1 MAVAVAACVDS
12 GRGALLCFPD
22 RRDVARADEA
32 LAQVLGPGR
41 HVVLTAELGPA
52 ARYRAFLAAS
62 RGRVP
67 VVIGTRAAAFAPV
80 SRLGLLAIWDD
91 GDDLHAEPR
100 APYPHV
106 REVLALR
113 AHQQGAAL
121 LLAGHARTAEAQL
134 LVNSGWLTTVAA
146 PRDTV
151 RRSWPAVQVT
161 GGESAQMDRDPGC
174 PRRAAAVPGARRGA
188 HRSARGPRALPGA
201 ADRLPGAPG
210 LSGLPDPGG
219 LPGVLR
225 AAGADRAGAGSAVS
239 VVRPGGVA
247 VAVQRVWQRA
257 AARPRCWANS
267 APPRSSAGR
276 SPECQYGARPAST
289 CWTTVPAEPA
299 VVVATPGAEPRA
311 AGGYLVGVLLDTA
324 VALARP
330 DLRAVEESVRRWTS
344 VAALVRPRG
353 DGGVLVVV
361 GEPAQPSVQALVR
374 GDPAGFAERELA
386 GRRAAR
392 MPPAARIAT
401 IEGPVAAL
409 RPLTDPAVVQRI
421 SGSGWPQPV
430 QVLGPAPL
438 AEGRA
443 RLVVRVPR
451 AAGAALARTLAT
463 LQADRSARKTEPL
476 RVVVDPAELG

>member
-1 MAVAVAACVDS
+1 VCGS
-12 GRGALLCFPD
+12 
-22 RRDVARADEA
+22 AR
-32 LAQVLGPGR
+32 L
-41 HVVLTAELGPA
+41 
-52 ARYRAFLAAS
+52 
-62 RGRVP
+62 
-67 VVIGTRAAAFAPV
+67 
-80 SRLGLLAIWDD
+80 
-91 GDDLHAEPR
+91 R
-100 APYPHV
+100 AP
-106 REVLALR
+106 
-113 AHQQGAAL
+113 L
-121 LLAGHARTAEAQL
+121 LGEQRTAEELGRAFPG
-134 LVNSGWLTTVAA
+134 V
-146 PRDTV
+146 PV
-151 RRSWPAVQVT
+151 RRST
-161 GGESAQMDRDPGC
+161 GE
-174 PRRAAAVPGARRGA
+174 
-188 HRSARGPRALPGA
+188 H
-201 ADRLPGAPG
+201 
-210 LSGLPDPGG
+210 
-219 LPGVLR
+219 VL
-225 AAGADRAGAGSAVS
+225 D
-239 VVRPGGVA
+239 
-247 VAVQRVWQRA
+247 
-257 AARPRCWANS
+257 
-267 APPRSSAGR
+267 
-276 SPECQYGARPAST
+276 
-289 CWTTVPAEPA
+289 TVPAEPA

-330 DLRAVEESVRRWTS
+330 DLRAVEESVRRWTA

-386 GRRAAR
+386 GRHAAR

-430 QVLGPAPL
+430 EVLGPAPL